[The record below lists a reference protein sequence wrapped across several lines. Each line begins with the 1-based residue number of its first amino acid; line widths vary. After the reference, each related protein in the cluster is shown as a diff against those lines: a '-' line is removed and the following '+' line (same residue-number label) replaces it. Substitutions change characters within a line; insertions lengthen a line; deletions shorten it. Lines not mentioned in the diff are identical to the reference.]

1 MFLMAE
7 VWGKL
12 LGVGWEDPPIL
23 AVTTNP
29 LRTLRREEEE
39 SEKKSGWTGGWGH
52 GGRVQNMRRKHEE
65 RFRRAVEARPFS

>member
-23 AVTTNP
+23 VVTTNP

-39 SEKKSGWTGGWGH
+39 SEKKSGWTGL
-52 GGRVQNMRRKHEE
+52 RVGAWREGAEHEKE
-65 RFRRAVEARPFS
+65 T